1 MPEEN
6 GTQKPQIIT
15 VPPAPDAASAALAAK
30 PKKRPFWKHPWFY
43 LGIVVLIISVVFTL
57 MNNREVDV
65 VFIGMKTTIALPLLM
80 LLCALLGAAIEF
92 FTSLSPRMTLT
103 ADNRRL
109 RKQLAE
115 VEKRGLLAGG
125 TDFKS

>member
-1 MPEEN
+1 MEEN
-6 GTQKPQIIT
+6 GTQKPQTIT
-15 VPPAPDAASAALAAK
+15 APPAQDAAASSAK

-43 LGIVVLIISVVFTL
+43 LGLAVFILSVVFTL
-57 MNNREVDV
+57 MNNHEVDI
-65 VFIGMKTTIALPLLM
+65 VFVGMKTTIALPLLM

-92 FTSLSPRMTLT
+92 FTSLGPRMTLA

-115 VEKRGLLAGG
+115 TGKHGPLSGG
-125 TDFKS
+125 PGFKS